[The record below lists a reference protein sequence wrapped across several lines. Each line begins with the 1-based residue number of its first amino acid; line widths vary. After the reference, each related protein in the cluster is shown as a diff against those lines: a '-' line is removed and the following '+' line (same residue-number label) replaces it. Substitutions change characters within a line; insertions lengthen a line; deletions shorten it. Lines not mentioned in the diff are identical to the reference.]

1 MPTTN
6 YKKFLS
12 YEDAKKAVRAAGITT
27 KREYDKKY
35 RLISGLPSTMYLKNV
50 YPEFE
55 GFKSFLS
62 EKKSK
67 YATLDELKDFL
78 QKNGIE
84 NISQYKLKYHASI
97 KKLPCDPIKYYK
109 VDASEIFS
117 NIGTFDSFKKKTY
130 GTLKQLKE
138 FIKNNSISSLSE
150 YWSKYKDSKVKF
162 PYYPVYYYGK
172 SSEELFS
179 HEENES
185 YMPLCQLKKYVASK
199 GIYDMDSLIEYTMK
213 NSDPAIP
220 EDIESEYHDDFD
232 GWDNFF
238 EKREVPEDKFDKK
251 QCYDAICEM
260 EKQLAILKTRLF
272 KN

>member
-12 YEDAKKAVRAAGITT
+12 YEDAKKAVRAVGITT

-35 RLISGLPSTMYLKNV
+35 KLISGLPSTMHLRNV
-50 YPEFE
+50 YPEFD

-62 EKKSK
+62 GKKSK
-67 YATLDELKDFL
+67 YATLDELKDFM

-84 NISQYKLKYHASI
+84 NISQYRLKYNASI
-97 KKLPCDPIKYYK
+97 KKLPYNPVKYYK

-117 NIGTFDSFKKKTY
+117 NIGKFDSFKKQTY
-130 GTLKQLKE
+130 GTLKQLME
-138 FIKNNSISSLSE
+138 FIKENSISSLTE
-150 YWSKYKDSKVKF
+150 YWSKYKESKVKF

-185 YMPLCQLKKYVASK
+185 YMPLCELKKYVASK
-199 GIYDMDSLIEYTMK
+199 GIYDMDSLIDYTMK

-220 EDIESEYHDDFD
+220 EDIESEYPDDFD
-232 GWDNFF
+232 GWENFF
-238 EKREVPEDKFDKK
+238 EKKEVPEGKFDKN
-251 QCYDAICEM
+251 QCYAAILEM
-260 EKQLAILKTRLF
+260 EKQLAIIKASLLE
-272 KN
+272 N